1 MRIALLKRT
10 ILNKGALWLTYL
22 KLIPSLLR
30 LNKKSIFI
38 DCGANV
44 GHISKLVSI
53 TGATIY
59 AFEPNQIAFE
69 ILQRRVRN
77 KKNVIV
83 IQKGVWHENASLL
96 LFHHKDSQNNEA
108 AFTVGSS
115 IIQNKMNINTEK
127 AERIEVID
135 LVEFIQK
142 LGKKISLIKLDV
154 EGAETKILEKIM
166 KTKAYMLFDKMYVE
180 THESKIPLQKKDLDV
195 IRKEMILKGVKNI
208 KLNWL

>member
-22 KLIPSLLR
+22 KLIPFLLR

-44 GHISKLVSI
+44 GHISKLISI

-83 IQKGVWHENASLL
+83 IQKGVWHENASLS

-166 KTKAYMLFDKMYVE
+166 KTKAYLLFDKMYVE